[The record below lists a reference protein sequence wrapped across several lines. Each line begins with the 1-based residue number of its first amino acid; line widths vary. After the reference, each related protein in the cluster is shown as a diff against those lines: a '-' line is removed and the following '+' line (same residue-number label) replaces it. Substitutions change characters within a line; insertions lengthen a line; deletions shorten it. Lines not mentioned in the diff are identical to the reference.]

1 MKNVQYSSPYFPSRS
16 IIQIAVVVVGV
27 AAVVVI
33 VAVIIVTDAIFNKVD
48 TLLSHT
54 GHFLH
59 CALAKNMFLLGIF
72 QKKLCSLPHFF
83 FMAIRNQK
91 LHDCRF
97 CFSDETKKP

>member
-72 QKKLCSLPHFF
+72 QKKTSFTASFLLHGHQESKTTRLSILFF
-83 FMAIRNQK
+83 R
-91 LHDCRF
+91 
-97 CFSDETKKP
+97 